1 MYRAHATLDR
11 GVAQPAS
18 SEPRVVREAPTFD
31 AVYDE
36 SFDFG
41 WRSVRRLG
49 VEDASLDDVAQE
61 VFFVVHQKL
70 PEFAGRSSVKTWLSS
85 IVLHIV
91 RHHRRSWRRKDS
103 RHAPS
108 TERQLEELPD
118 PRLRGPLD
126 EAETADSVRLLER
139 LLKELDDDKREV
151 FVLAHLEEMSA
162 PEMAEILGENINTV
176 YSRLRAAKE
185 QFERALERHRAR
197 DARRPR

>member
-1 MYRAHATLDR
+1 MYQAHATLDR
-11 GVAQPAS
+11 KAGEPAS
-18 SEPRVVREAPTFD
+18 AEPTIPREPPKFD

-36 SFDFG
+36 TFDFV

-49 VEDASLDDVAQE
+49 VEDASLDDVVQE
-61 VFFVVHQKL
+61 IFFVVHQKL

-85 IVLHIV
+85 IALHIV

-103 RHAPS
+103 RHAPG
-108 TERQLEELPD
+108 TQRQLEELPD

-126 EAETADSVRLLER
+126 EAQTADGVRLLDR
-139 LLKELDDDKREV
+139 LLKELDEDKREV

-162 PEMAEILGENINTV
+162 PEIAEILGENINTV

-185 QFERALERHRAR
+185 QFERALERQRAR